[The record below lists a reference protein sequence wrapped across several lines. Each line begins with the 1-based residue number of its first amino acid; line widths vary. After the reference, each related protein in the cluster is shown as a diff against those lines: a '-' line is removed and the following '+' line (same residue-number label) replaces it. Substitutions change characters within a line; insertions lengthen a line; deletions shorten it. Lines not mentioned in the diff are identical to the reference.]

1 MQITIADRG
10 AGIPAADQQ
19 QLFKPFFRA
28 SNAAKITANGV
39 GLGLYIARSLS
50 FEGVEYAPLRHP
62 LTDDELLDVVAK
74 QAKQRRES
82 VEQFAAAGRTDL
94 VDKEERELVVLLDY
108 MPAPLSDAELDEAVR
123 AAVAELDARSMKDMG
138 RVVQSVLAAHKGRVD
153 GKRVSVAVKAR
164 LAS

>member
-1 MQITIADRG
+1 MNLSTRIESDYL
-10 AGIPAADQQ
+10 AAMKARDEVRVGV
-19 QLFKPFFRA
+19 LRMLKA
-28 SNAAKITANGV
+28 AAKM
-39 GLGLYIARSLS
+39 RQ
-50 FEGVEYAPLRHP
+50 VELRHP

-108 MPAPLSDAELDEAVR
+108 MPAPLSDTELDEAVR

>member
-1 MQITIADRG
+1 MNLSARIESDYL
-10 AGIPAADQQ
+10 AAMKARDE
-19 QLFKPFFRA
+19 LRVGVLRMLKA
-28 SNAAKITANGV
+28 AAKM
-39 GLGLYIARSLS
+39 RQ
-50 FEGVEYAPLRHP
+50 VELRRA
-62 LTDDELLDVVAK
+62 LTDDEFLDVVAK

-82 VEQFAAAGRTDL
+82 VEQFAAADRADL
-94 VDKEERELVVLLDY
+94 VAKEERELVVLLAY
-108 MPAPLSDAELDEAVR
+108 MPAPLSDAELAEAVA

>member
-1 MQITIADRG
+1 MNLSTRIESDYL
-10 AGIPAADQQ
+10 AAMKARDAVRVGV
-19 QLFKPFFRA
+19 LRMLKA
-28 SNAAKITANGV
+28 AAKM
-39 GLGLYIARSLS
+39 RQ
-50 FEGVEYAPLRHP
+50 VELRHP
-62 LTDDELLDVVAK
+62 LTDDELLDVLAK

-82 VEQFAAAGRTDL
+82 VEQFAAAGRADL

-108 MPAPLSDAELDEAVR
+108 MPAPLSDTELDEAVR
-123 AAVAELDARSMKDMG
+123 TAVAELDARSMKDMG